1 MKYKKSRKTSRG
13 QVREDPAPP
22 FSPKGDSKS
31 IVLYK
36 SPDGRVSMDVRL
48 EQETLW
54 LSQKQM
60 ADLFNTERSVITK
73 HLHNIF
79 QDRELSRDSVC
90 AIFAHTAEDGKSYQ
104 TAYYNL
110 DAIISVGYRV
120 NSKRGTQ
127 FRIWATGVLRD
138 HILKG
143 YTINE
148 KRLKEQNVRLL
159 ELEGAVK
166 LLGRVIEDR
175 KLAHDEADG
184 LLWVI
189 TDYAR
194 ALSLLD
200 QYDHHKLKAGPTT
213 RRAPFML
220 TYDAARSAIDRMAEK
235 MHHEGRSLGLFGRE
249 KDGSFKSAV
258 ATIYQTF
265 GGRELYPGVEE
276 KAAHLLYF
284 VVKNHGFV
292 DGNKRIGAALF
303 VWFLH
308 ANDLLYLPDGRR
320 WLADNALVALTLLI
334 AESRPTDKDIIIKVI
349 INLINR
355 EERESRK

>member
-1 MKYKKSRKTSRG
+1 MKYRKSKKISRRH
-13 QVREDPAPP
+13 VRENHTPP
-22 FSPKGDSKS
+22 FSSKGDFKS
-31 IVLYK
+31 IVLYN
-36 SPDGRVSMDVRL
+36 SPDGRVAMDVRL
-48 EQETLW
+48 EQDTLW
-54 LSQKQM
+54 LSLDQM
-60 ADLFNTERSVITK
+60 AKLFDRDKSVISR

-79 QDRELSRDSVC
+79 ASSELKAGSVV
-90 AIFAHTAEDGKSYQ
+90 ANYATTAADGKTYQ
-104 TAYYNL
+104 VDYYNL

-148 KRLKEQNVRLL
+148 KRLKEQNARLL
-159 ELEGAVK
+159 EMERAVK

-184 LLWVI
+184 LLRVI

-200 QYDHHKLKAGPTT
+200 QYDHHKLKVGPTT
-213 RRAPFML
+213 RRAPFMM
-220 TYDAARSAIDRMAEK
+220 TYDAARAAIDRMTEQ
-235 MHHEGRSLGLFGRE
+235 MRREGHSLGLFGRE
-249 KDGSFKSAV
+249 KDDSFKSAV

-265 GGRELYPGVEE
+265 GSRELYPSVEE

-320 WLADNALVALTLLI
+320 RLADNALVALTLLT
-334 AESRPTDKDIIIKVI
+334 AESRPADKDIIIKVI
-349 INLINR
+349 VNLINNENR
-355 EERESRK
+355 L